1 MKATV
6 SWEDNKMEFCLNS
19 VATGGKLNSE
29 QSRYLVRRIEELE
42 AQLGAFLDSTNRALE
57 FALKR
62 IEKISAERIKEI
74 EAHRQTTLK
83 LVKLQEKQNG

>member
-1 MKATV
+1 MSTHSNEGDTSHVIPDWEQACKKA
-6 SWEDNKMEFCLNS
+6 E
-19 VATGGKLNSE
+19 A
-29 QSRYLVRRIEELE
+29 RIEELE

-62 IEKISAERIKEI
+62 IEKISAGWVKEI

-83 LVKLQEKQNG
+83 LVKLQEKQR

>member
-1 MKATV
+1 MT
-6 SWEDNKMEFCLNS
+6 
-19 VATGGKLNSE
+19 
-29 QSRYLVRRIEELE
+29 ELE
-42 AQLGAFLDSTNRALE
+42 AKLDATENALE

-83 LVKLQEKQNG
+83 LVKLQEKQR

>member
-1 MKATV
+1 MSTHSNEGDTSHVIPDWEQACKKA
-6 SWEDNKMEFCLNS
+6 E
-19 VATGGKLNSE
+19 A
-29 QSRYLVRRIEELE
+29 RIEELE
-42 AQLGAFLDSTNRALE
+42 AQLGAILDSTNRALE

>member
-1 MKATV
+1 MSSYEAKERTSHVIPDWESHCKKA
-6 SWEDNKMEFCLNS
+6 E
-19 VATGGKLNSE
+19 A
-29 QSRYLVRRIEELE
+29 RIEELE
-42 AQLGAFLDSTNRALE
+42 AQLGAILDSTNNALE

-83 LVKLQEKQNG
+83 LVALQQEKQR

>member
-1 MKATV
+1 MSTHSNEGDTSHVIPDWESHCKKA
-6 SWEDNKMEFCLNS
+6 E
-19 VATGGKLNSE
+19 A
-29 QSRYLVRRIEELE
+29 RIEELE

-62 IEKISAERIKEI
+62 IEKISAERVKEI

-83 LVKLQEKQNG
+83 LVKLQEKR